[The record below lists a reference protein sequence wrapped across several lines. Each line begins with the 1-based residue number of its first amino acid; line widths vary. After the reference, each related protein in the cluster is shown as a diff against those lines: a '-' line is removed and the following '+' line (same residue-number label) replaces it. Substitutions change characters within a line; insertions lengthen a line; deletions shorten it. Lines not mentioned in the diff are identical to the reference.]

1 MGNPRGFLIYPRK
14 DLKKISAKERIKNYK
29 EFTVLLDKKEQELQ
43 GGRCMDCGVAFC
55 HTGLKS
61 DGKEIGCPLNNLI
74 PEFNNSLYEGL
85 WEEAYKRL
93 DITNP
98 FPEFTGRVC
107 PAPCEDSCVCA
118 INTDSVSIKSNE
130 LAIIENAFEEG
141 FVKSSKPAK
150 KNGFKIAIIG
160 SGPAALA
167 CAYKLNSLGYDVS
180 VFERSDRLGG
190 LLMYGIP
197 DMKLDKSIIDRRI
210 KLLEQSGVKFKT
222 NENINSKQKVEKLKK
237 DFDYIVL
244 CVGASK
250 PLDLNIKGR
259 DLQGIMYAVDFLTQN
274 TKSLLDT
281 KKPSNLAK
289 DKDVLIIG
297 SGDTSVD
304 CVAVATRQGAKSIT
318 RFERSPKRQKTRTK
332 DNPWPLKADVFST
345 DYGLEEAIE
354 HYGHDPRLYQKM
366 TKEFIGANGFVR
378 GVLASD
384 LKQELK
390 EGKKINVEVPNSIK
404 EYKADLILLAM
415 GFEGCEDEL
424 KKNFCIDFDERHNI
438 LTKDFQTSDEQIF
451 ACGDAR
457 MGQSLVVWAIKD
469 GLDCAK
475 VLHNKIEEKANLSNK
490 KVKI

>member
-1 MGNPRGFLIYPRK
+1 
-14 DLKKISAKERIKNYK
+14 
-29 EFTVLLDKKEQELQ
+29 
-43 GGRCMDCGVAFC
+43 MDCGVAFC

-281 KKPSNLAK
+281 KKPSNLA
-289 DKDVLIIG
+289 
-297 SGDTSVD
+297 
-304 CVAVATRQGAKSIT
+304 
-318 RFERSPKRQKTRTK
+318 
-332 DNPWPLKADVFST
+332 
-345 DYGLEEAIE
+345 
-354 HYGHDPRLYQKM
+354 
-366 TKEFIGANGFVR
+366 
-378 GVLASD
+378 
-384 LKQELK
+384 
-390 EGKKINVEVPNSIK
+390 NVW
-404 EYKADLILLAM
+404 
-415 GFEGCEDEL
+415 
-424 KKNFCIDFDERHNI
+424 
-438 LTKDFQTSDEQIF
+438 Q
-451 ACGDAR
+451 
-457 MGQSLVVWAIKD
+457 
-469 GLDCAK
+469 
-475 VLHNKIEEKANLSNK
+475 
-490 KVKI
+490 